1 MILPYVFFIFLNAKD
16 ISQQDSIESKN
27 TKNYAKSRPKA
38 SNIESKLDSK
48 KKQIETE
55 SKTQA
60 DSKEQKD
67 SKNADSNTQTDSKN
81 IESNLTDSKDTSL
94 KITQNAESNAQIESK
109 EQKDSKTF
117 HPPNITTDSTPN
129 IESKAKA
136 DSKDTESKTQIDS
149 NNADSKE
156 QKDSKNTSLKTMQNA
171 DSKDHT
177 ESKAQADSNAKT
189 DSKNTESKAITLP
202 TNPYTAEF
210 PLLDSKNRE
219 KLYDNPYLDSQAPVT
234 PQALNPLTL
243 LPLEEWRGT
252 YTTYMYNF
260 TPMYNPQYYPYEMR
274 FHLSFRSPLIRNLF
288 NSGGIF
294 YFAFTTNFFFQL
306 FNEKASS
313 PVRDMDF
320 QPEFLYTY
328 PMNLHFWGGTLIE
341 ITTGWRH
348 ISNGEI
354 DKAQGGTMDKSRGS
368 DRWILKAIWRTKHFG
383 VDFECFFPVR
393 FYPENPHIYRY
404 MGAADLKLFLRYDKH
419 LADATFQGL
428 FANFLLNDYSRWY
441 GGLRLSY
448 TYKFSSYVGVYVQY
462 FVGYGDYLYEYNT
475 FGHRLG
481 LGLRFVR

>member
-1 MILPYVFFIFLNAKD
+1 MIFPYVFFIFLDAED
-16 ISQQDSIESKN
+16 TSQQDSIESKN

-48 KKQIETE
+48 KKQITTE
-55 SKTQA
+55 SKTKADSKEQTDSTNIESNLKDSKNTSLKITQNADSKDHTESKAQTDSKNTESKIQIDLNNA

-67 SKNADSNTQTDSKN
+67 SKT
-81 IESNLTDSKDTSL
+81 L
-94 KITQNAESNAQIESK
+94 
-109 EQKDSKTF
+109 

-129 IESKAKA
+129 IESK
-136 DSKDTESKTQIDS
+136 TQ
-149 NNADSKE
+149 A
-156 QKDSKNTSLKTMQNA
+156 
-171 DSKDHT
+171 
-177 ESKAQADSNAKT
+177 ESKAQADSNNTDSKTQT
-189 DSKNTESKAITLP
+189 DSKNTESKDPKAITLP

-260 TPMYNPQYYPYEMR
+260 TPMYNPQYFPYEMR

-475 FGHRLG
+475 FGHRIG

>member
-1 MILPYVFFIFLNAKD
+1 MGKFKLTYYKGEIMRNYICKVVNLMIFPYVFFIFLNAKD
-16 ISQQDSIESKN
+16 TLQQDSIESKN
-27 TKNYAKSRPKA
+27 TKHYATSRPKA
-38 SNIESKLDSK
+38 ANIESKLDSK
-48 KKQIETE
+48 KKQITTE
-55 SKTQA
+55 SKTQT
-60 DSKEQKD
+60 
-67 SKNADSNTQTDSKN
+67 NSNNTDSKN
-81 IESNLTDSKDTSL
+81 IESNLKDSKNTSL

-109 EQKDSKTF
+109 EQKDSKTL
-117 HPPNITTDSTPN
+117 HPPNITTDSTLN
-129 IESKAKA
+129 IESKTQA
-136 DSKDTESKTQIDS
+136 DSK
-149 NNADSKE
+149 N
-156 QKDSKNTSLKTMQNA
+156 
-171 DSKDHT
+171 T
-177 ESKAQADSNAKT
+177 ESKAQADS
-189 DSKNTESKAITLP
+189 KNTESKDPKAITLP

-260 TPMYNPQYYPYEMR
+260 TPMYNPQYFPYEMR

-475 FGHRLG
+475 FGHRIG

>member
-1 MILPYVFFIFLNAKD
+1 MILPYVFFIFLNAKET
-16 ISQQDSIESKN
+16 SQQDSIESKN
-27 TKNYAKSRPKA
+27 TKNYTKSRPKA

-48 KKQIETE
+48 KYTSQSL
-55 SKTQA
+55 SKASKKDSMNLQNL
-60 DSKEQKD
+60 DSKKKNLESNFQTPSVIKNIESTHNKKSYLDISLKTTPNAD
-67 SKNADSNTQTDSKN
+67 SKNAKSTQIESKEQIDSKN
-81 IESNLTDSKDTSL
+81 IESNLKDSKNTSL
-94 KITQNAESNAQIESK
+94 KITQNADSKEHTDSNAQ
-109 EQKDSKTF
+109 
-117 HPPNITTDSTPN
+117 
-129 IESKAKA
+129 
-136 DSKDTESKTQIDS
+136 
-149 NNADSKE
+149 
-156 QKDSKNTSLKTMQNA
+156 
-171 DSKDHT
+171 
-177 ESKAQADSNAKT
+177 T
-189 DSKNTESKAITLP
+189 DSKNTESKDPKAITLP

-260 TPMYNPQYYPYEMR
+260 TPMYNPQYFPYEMR

-475 FGHRLG
+475 FGHRIG